1 MVVFIIILC
10 LSPKLHFFNY
20 PQTSSL
26 SLKVEAQEGEEMQ
39 THAREAKVA
48 FRARPLAGL
57 LPEGHLKLSLGRPK
71 QAPEN
76 PNGQGMPT
84 KSPPQLGTKTVTEK
98 AFPWHISALFGKML
112 PLRLWKEGLFLSSGC
127 MATAQTPEIPPECEV
142 KEAGQDGVWLATQ
155 LILA

>member
-10 LSPKLHFFNY
+10 LSSKLHFFNY

-26 SLKVEAQEGEEMQ
+26 SLKVEAQEAEEMQ

-57 LPEGHLKLSLGRPK
+57 LPEGHLKLSLGRPE

-76 PNGQGMPT
+76 PNDQGMPT
-84 KSPPQLGTKTVTEK
+84 KSPPSVRYQDSDRKS
-98 AFPWHISALFGKML
+98 ISLAYLCSF
-112 PLRLWKEGLFLSSGC
+112 WKDVAS
-127 MATAQTPEIPPECEV
+127 
-142 KEAGQDGVWLATQ
+142 
-155 LILA
+155 